1 MSKVITKA
9 DLVKSINGEITK
21 VYPNTLADNV
31 RFDINSQESVKERIR
46 NLETTTEI
54 INDRVNSMVSIQN
67 DPSNLN
73 IQEIIDARVSSSGVE
88 YSSLGESIRNQI
100 NNIANEIERRHNKA
114 PNIKYK
120 IETKIGSAINNNG
133 VYYDKNP
140 TTIDNTR
147 ACSAILYPTYGA
159 KLINAT
165 IEDGYKAYIVQ
176 YENRTQIA
184 RSATFFEGNQSITLN
199 NATTHIRAI
208 VKKVD
213 DTEMQITPELDIIID
228 ANIDYVTPQMY
239 KYNDMSWDEAFNLA
253 MDTGKIIFIPE
264 GIYQLEGS
272 ININKDGV
280 CMIGAGYNT
289 IICPP
294 RCFNNNTLA
303 NTLYG
308 NSNGNAERTIQ
319 SDAFK
324 YTYAINVGPVTGV
337 RLSNFRIRAQYEE
350 ISIERDHDEDGN
362 DIGPIINVK
371 GTIGCGIITT
381 KANIASRNYFNNL
394 WIEGCLIG
402 ISQRATG
409 SIFSDIIIQGL
420 LEYSDFTRKWKN
432 WYNNDEIG
440 TEPLKYNTQWQ
451 YVGVISAGTDTYWN
465 NCNILWNN
473 IGLYCYSGE
482 YFTNIKVLENRYNC
496 IIGQKNDSYG
506 NELVT
511 NNEGNI
517 IGDNTCFGVKMSNC
531 YFQEAKCSNLLIYNA
546 INCNIEAS
554 IEGAGNTYYPER
566 LNCRNFDKDDI
577 ITLPITNI
585 YINSMSYCIL
595 NITTKL
601 GNNKGYERYLLYCA
615 SDNIHGFNTI
625 KCCVTGPNSPLN
637 HRFDMFGGNIY
648 ALLPSEV
655 TINNVNIRDMGIFN
669 ETYQNTLNII
679 NSNRISTKHYTS
691 YINGQQID
699 SAIRINLSDPQ
710 INDIITLRLGECK
723 IFAGRFILR
732 SDQLL
737 NGLKMDVLISKII
750 NNQVY
755 IIDGQDPLFASGISD
770 CMFTTQSQVYFG
782 RNMQVSADYAISL
795 KITQL
800 PEINYGDK
808 VQFTITDFTYG
819 LIK

>member
-1 MSKVITKA
+1 MSKIITKA

-140 TTIDNTR
+140 ITIDNTR

-184 RSATFFEGNQSITLN
+184 RSTAFFEGNQSITLN

-324 YTYAINVGPVTGV
+324 YTYAINVGPVTGI

-362 DIGPIINVK
+362 DIGPMINVK

-465 NCNILWNN
+465 NCNILWND

-496 IIGQKNDSYG
+496 IIGQKNNSYG

-585 YINSMSYCIL
+585 YINSMSYCTL

-601 GNNKGYERYLLYCA
+601 GSNKGYERYLLYCA
-615 SDNIHGFNTI
+615 SNNIHGFNTI
-625 KCCVTGPNSPLN
+625 KCCVSGPNSPLN

-655 TINNVNIRDMGIFN
+655 TINNVNIRDMGIFS

-679 NSNRISTKHYTS
+679 NSNRISTEHYTS
-691 YINGQQID
+691 YVNGQQID
-699 SAIRINLSDPQ
+699 SAIRINLSNPQ